1 MLKRAVDYT
10 NVVLAT
16 YKDSHLG
23 DVMVSRRKAPIFQ
36 QDESEIRKR
45 LWGDHFHDS
54 ETDEWTEKHT
64 GAASCVRGKKV
75 DDKHLMKC
83 VMNKWLPASTT
94 LLEMC
99 IVHFPSPHEAQS
111 YCVENLY
118 KGPGDDDYAQGI
130 RNCDTRAPLKLYVSK
145 MFPTHVKGEF
155 FAYGRVFSGIVG
167 NGSRVRIMGPY
178 GVHGEEHIKTVQ
190 RAVVWMENK
199 LVTLESVPCGNT
211 VAVFGLDEWTS
222 KNVTLTTEERL
233 DAHSIHAIKFLASQG
248 SGMREAS

>member
-1 MLKRAVDYT
+1 M
-10 NVVLAT
+10 
-16 YKDSHLG
+16 SWFPG
-23 DVMVSRRKAPIFQ
+23 EKAPIFQ

-54 ETDEWTEKHT
+54 EIDEWTEKHT
-64 GAASCVRGKKV
+64 GAASCV
-75 DDKHLMKC
+75 
-83 VMNKWLPASTT
+83 P
-94 LLEMC
+94 
-99 IVHFPSPHEAQS
+99 QS

-130 RNCDTRAPLKLYVSK
+130 RNCDTRAPLMLYVSK
-145 MFPTHVKGEF
+145 MIPTHVKGEF

-167 NGSRVRIMGPY
+167 NGSRVRIMGPND
-178 GVHGEEHIKTVQ
+178 VHGEEHIKTVQ

-233 DAHSIHAIKFLASQG
+233 DAHSIHAIKFSASPFVVVVVDCKDRVKLRKGLECLVKSDLSVVCTSTKDKTQFFIVVVQERG
-248 SGMREAS
+248 ILKYARKI

>member
-1 MLKRAVDYT
+1 
-10 NVVLAT
+10 
-16 YKDSHLG
+16 
-23 DVMVSRRKAPIFQ
+23 
-36 QDESEIRKR
+36 
-45 LWGDHFHDS
+45 
-54 ETDEWTEKHT
+54 
-64 GAASCVRGKKV
+64 
-75 DDKHLMKC
+75 MKC

-130 RNCDTRAPLKLYVSK
+130 RNLLILELILGCKFLK
-145 MFPTHVKGEF
+145 MIPTHVKGEF

-167 NGSRVRIMGPY
+167 NGSRVRIIGPY

-222 KNVTLTTEERL
+222 KNVTLTMEERL
-233 DAHSIHAIKFLASQG
+233 DAHSIHAIKFSATQG
-248 SGMREAS
+248 SGMSC

>member
-64 GAASCVRGKKV
+64 RAASCVRGFVKFIYAPIKSIIKACMSDNKDSLWPMLEV
-75 DDKHLMKC
+75 YNVSIEIEEKELTGKHLMKC

-118 KGPGDDDYAQGI
+118 KGPGDDDYA
-130 RNCDTRAPLKLYVSK
+130 
-145 MFPTHVKGEF
+145 
-155 FAYGRVFSGIVG
+155 
-167 NGSRVRIMGPY
+167 
-178 GVHGEEHIKTVQ
+178 
-190 RAVVWMENK
+190 
-199 LVTLESVPCGNT
+199 
-211 VAVFGLDEWTS
+211 
-222 KNVTLTTEERL
+222 
-233 DAHSIHAIKFLASQG
+233 
-248 SGMREAS
+248 

>member
-1 MLKRAVDYT
+1 
-10 NVVLAT
+10 
-16 YKDSHLG
+16 
-23 DVMVSRRKAPIFQ
+23 
-36 QDESEIRKR
+36 
-45 LWGDHFHDS
+45 
-54 ETDEWTEKHT
+54 
-64 GAASCVRGKKV
+64 
-75 DDKHLMKC
+75 MKC

-130 RNCDTRAPLKLYVSK
+130 RNCDTRAPLMLYVSK
-145 MFPTHVKGEF
+145 MIPTHVK
-155 FAYGRVFSGIVG
+155 
-167 NGSRVRIMGPY
+167 
-178 GVHGEEHIKTVQ
+178 EHIKTVQ

-222 KNVTLTTEERL
+222 KNVTLTMEERL
-233 DAHSIHAIKFLASQG
+233 DAHSIHAIKFPALPFVVVVVDCKDRVKLRKGLECLVKSDLSVVCTSTEDKTQFFITVVHERGILKYA
-248 SGMREAS
+248 RKI